1 MARPPHK
8 PTPTTRRRVA
18 IAAGAGWA
26 HSAIALSLGVSRT
39 TLLKHYRDEL
49 RGGAARR
56 RMLIAEALYRS
67 AMRGNVAAMRA
78 FLAAGEQAA
87 GTPSPTPLGKKARA
101 QLDAQNAEIGTDWED
116 LLPGGT
122 AGPKLH

>member
-8 PTPTTRRRVA
+8 PTQASRRRVS
-18 IAAGAGWA
+18 IAAGSGWS

-56 RMLIAEALYRS
+56 RMLIAEALYR
-67 AMRGNVAAMRA
+67 AGMRGNVAAMKA
-78 FLAAGEQAA
+78 FLAAGAAAEGTPPPTARGKKEQAA
-87 GTPSPTPLGKKARA
+87 
-101 QLDAQNAEIGTDWED
+101 LDAQNAEIGTDWED